1 MITQTIDYS
10 TIQQLYA
17 MLYHVMQA
25 VDVPVPEQGVPQ
37 LRTPSTSTVDTHIG
51 PRLSPP
57 SKAVGVARSLCRLS
71 RLRRQS
77 KAFTVPKHDTAHTG
91 DMPNTQKQ

>member
-57 SKAVGVARSLCRLS
+57 SKAVG
-71 RLRRQS
+71 RRPEPLPAVQAA
-77 KAFTVPKHDTAHTG
+77 KAVKGIHSAQT
-91 DMPNTQKQ
+91 